1 MKTIQY
7 TKWLL
12 VLAFS
17 AISVISCKKDI
28 QPSKTGPSNPSP
40 VQDMVILDHGSSND
54 TTKNMQVVFTSQSY
68 TISNSNSNSSGW
80 GAKINV
86 SFYSNKDNMIPSGNY
101 FYSNSD
107 GKVPF
112 TFSDATVHISD
123 NYLKEEDF
131 AVNSGT
137 ITVSTDGI
145 NYSVQFS
152 GVLSSGDSFSA
163 TYKGGIFYSDTF
175 Q

>member
-7 TKWLL
+7 TKLIL

-17 AISVISCKKDI
+17 AFSAVSCKKDI

-40 VQDMVILDHGSSND
+40 AQDMVILDHGVSND
-54 TTKNMQVVFTSQSY
+54 TTKIMQVIFTSQSY
-68 TISNSNSNSSGW
+68 TISNSNSNSSGL

-101 FYSNSD
+101 LYSNSV

-123 NYLKEEDF
+123 NYLKQEDF
-131 AVNSGT
+131 VVNSGT
-137 ITVSTDGI
+137 ITVNTDGTAYTI
-145 NYSVQFS
+145 QFS
-152 GVLSSGDSFSA
+152 GVLSNGDSFSA
-163 TYKGGIFYSDTF
+163 TYNGSVFYSDTY
-175 Q
+175 